1 MRSIGVT
8 LRPHRRAEA
17 IELRSA
23 EVYQRHMK
31 YLTGCADLF
40 RSGHIDVNQ
49 FTLEK

>member
-1 MRSIGVT
+1 MRGIGVT

-17 IELRSA
+17 IELQSE
-23 EVYQRHMK
+23 EVYQRYMK

-49 FTLEK
+49 FTPEK

>member
-1 MRSIGVT
+1 MRGIGVT

-17 IELRSA
+17 IERQSE
-23 EVYQRHMK
+23 EVYERYKK

-49 FTLEK
+49 FTPEK